1 MGNCFKKLPVKSVVY
16 TVIRNVYYNIYL
28 HLYLLSLEV
37 KGNWVILGKIE
48 INITTFSFMKEF
60 NGKQVSEKRKVLCS

>member
-1 MGNCFKKLPVKSVVY
+1 MENCFKKVRVKNVVY

-28 HLYLLSLEV
+28 YLYLLSLEV

-48 INITTFSFMKEF
+48 INVTFNVQLYER
-60 NGKQVSEKRKVLCS
+60 V